1 MDVETIDRA
10 YNQLDNQS
18 QQTIQALTALAQKLQ
33 VAVQAGDQ
41 NAREWMLDLNE
52 IAVGIKESKT
62 RSPRCYRHSTA
73 LRPPSYNPQSRRRT
87 RRRPISQRRFS
98 RRHTSRCRRS
108 TRSRAIR
115 VGAGCCNVFLVE
127 VLVRPLR
134 LERGSASATILSI
147 TYLTDRDIGGLSTGS
162 KNRVVTNRLECA
174 ESIYRRILANRCLVF
189 LCSCK
194 Q

>member
-1 MDVETIDRA
+1 VRWH
-10 YNQLDNQS
+10 
-18 QQTIQALTALAQKLQ
+18 
-33 VAVQAGDQ
+33 
-41 NAREWMLDLNE
+41 RDL
-52 IAVGIKESKT
+52 IT
-62 RSPRCYRHSTA
+62 RRWTQPR
-73 LRPPSYNPQSRRRT
+73 RRRT
-87 RRRPISQRRFS
+87 GGRCTAPELRRLVLRLASEKRRIS